1 MGHFQKLLLDK
12 SVKFELECFE
22 KMEYYDEFK
31 KSKDQI
37 EKRIE
42 DIQETLSNFVTSILG
57 IGAFIGLIITMEPI
71 VIIFSFSSVLM
82 SLFLNKKAISM
93 QYDFYEKITP
103 LERKVDYFLKISTD
117 REYAKD
123 VRMHS
128 GFVSLIKMKFNY
140 NLSNIIKIIKSF
152 SKKYS
157 YVLVFQNLIVQGVN
171 LITVIYIVRKVF
183 FKLISIGD
191 FVALA
196 GSNQRLIEYIST
208 LFRVI
213 PEIYEHGL
221 YLENLFNFLE
231 YNVKVYDGEVD
242 YVDEKNLEIQL
253 ENVSYMYPETNV
265 YAIENLNMKI
275 RQGEK
280 VAIVGENGAGKS
292 TLIKLILGELKKD
305 HGSIKLFGI
314 DMEDFKN
321 FDKIGYVPQVNEA
334 IKIAFPVSAREY
346 VGLNLY
352 KEFSILNT
360 ITKKSKSKIENTFST
375 LKIKDLI
382 DRPVNTLSGG
392 QAQRVMIARAMVN
405 NPDILILDEP
415 TVGIDQ
421 KSKEDFLD
429 LIVHLNTH
437 HGISILMITHEM
449 EILGDYVD
457 KVFKLKEGLIC

>member
-1 MGHFQKLLLDK
+1 MK
-12 SVKFELECFE
+12 
-22 KMEYYDEFK
+22 
-31 KSKDQI
+31 QI
-37 EKRIE
+37 EIK
-42 DIQETLSNFVTSILG
+42 N
-57 IGAFIGLIITMEPI
+57 
-71 VIIFSFSSVLM
+71 
-82 SLFLNKKAISM
+82 
-93 QYDFYEKITP
+93 
-103 LERKVDYFLKISTD
+103 LKF
-117 REYAKD
+117 
-123 VRMHS
+123 
-128 GFVSLIKMKFNY
+128 GY
-140 NLSNIIKIIKSF
+140 NE
-152 SKKYS
+152 
-157 YVLVFQNLIVQGVN
+157 NLILKGIN
-171 LITVIYIVRKVF
+171 LD
-183 FKLISIGD
+183 LDQGD
-191 FVALA
+191 FAV
-196 GSNQRLIEYIST
+196 IS
-208 LFRVI
+208 
-213 PEIYEHGL
+213 
-221 YLENLFNFLE
+221 
-231 YNVKVYDGEVD
+231 
-242 YVDEKNLEIQL
+242 
-253 ENVSYMYPETNV
+253 
-265 YAIENLNMKI
+265 
-275 RQGEK
+275 
-280 VAIVGENGAGKS
+280 GENGSGKS

-457 KVFKLKEGLIC
+457 KVFKLKEGVIC

>member
-1 MGHFQKLLLDK
+1 MK
-12 SVKFELECFE
+12 
-22 KMEYYDEFK
+22 
-31 KSKDQI
+31 QI
-37 EKRIE
+37 EIK
-42 DIQETLSNFVTSILG
+42 N
-57 IGAFIGLIITMEPI
+57 
-71 VIIFSFSSVLM
+71 
-82 SLFLNKKAISM
+82 
-93 QYDFYEKITP
+93 
-103 LERKVDYFLKISTD
+103 LKF
-117 REYAKD
+117 
-123 VRMHS
+123 
-128 GFVSLIKMKFNY
+128 GY
-140 NLSNIIKIIKSF
+140 NE
-152 SKKYS
+152 
-157 YVLVFQNLIVQGVN
+157 NLILKGVN
-171 LITVIYIVRKVF
+171 LD
-183 FKLISIGD
+183 LDQGD
-191 FVALA
+191 FAV
-196 GSNQRLIEYIST
+196 IS
-208 LFRVI
+208 
-213 PEIYEHGL
+213 
-221 YLENLFNFLE
+221 
-231 YNVKVYDGEVD
+231 
-242 YVDEKNLEIQL
+242 
-253 ENVSYMYPETNV
+253 
-265 YAIENLNMKI
+265 
-275 RQGEK
+275 
-280 VAIVGENGAGKS
+280 GENGSGKS

-457 KVFKLKEGLIC
+457 KVFKLKEGVIC

>member
-1 MGHFQKLLLDK
+1 MK
-12 SVKFELECFE
+12 
-22 KMEYYDEFK
+22 
-31 KSKDQI
+31 QI
-37 EKRIE
+37 EIK
-42 DIQETLSNFVTSILG
+42 N
-57 IGAFIGLIITMEPI
+57 
-71 VIIFSFSSVLM
+71 
-82 SLFLNKKAISM
+82 
-93 QYDFYEKITP
+93 
-103 LERKVDYFLKISTD
+103 LKF
-117 REYAKD
+117 
-123 VRMHS
+123 
-128 GFVSLIKMKFNY
+128 GY
-140 NLSNIIKIIKSF
+140 NE
-152 SKKYS
+152 
-157 YVLVFQNLIVQGVN
+157 NLILKGVN
-171 LITVIYIVRKVF
+171 LD
-183 FKLISIGD
+183 LDQGD
-191 FVALA
+191 FAV
-196 GSNQRLIEYIST
+196 IS
-208 LFRVI
+208 
-213 PEIYEHGL
+213 
-221 YLENLFNFLE
+221 
-231 YNVKVYDGEVD
+231 
-242 YVDEKNLEIQL
+242 
-253 ENVSYMYPETNV
+253 
-265 YAIENLNMKI
+265 
-275 RQGEK
+275 
-280 VAIVGENGAGKS
+280 GENGSGKS